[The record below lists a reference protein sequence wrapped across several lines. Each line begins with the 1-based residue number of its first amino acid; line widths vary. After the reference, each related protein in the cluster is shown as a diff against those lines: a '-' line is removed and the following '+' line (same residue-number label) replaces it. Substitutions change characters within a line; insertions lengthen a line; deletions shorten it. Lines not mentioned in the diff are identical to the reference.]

1 MPTITGYMDVD
12 MDVGTTAGQA
22 GGVSLSTTSADS
34 RRLPQ
39 ASEEESVFSASH
51 ESINCVHEPY
61 PASR

>member
-1 MPTITGYMDVD
+1 MDVD

-39 ASEEESVFSASH
+39 ASEEESVFSGAKESTNCIH
-51 ESINCVHEPY
+51 EFFPTT
-61 PASR
+61 R